1 MNIDKSVFGIL
12 SILVAVIVVATVAIP
27 VIEDSQ
33 SKIYEVG
40 LNTNEFFTVQ
50 TEISPIKI
58 DFVDTTTG
66 TFAINGVDAKVGEGD
81 YKIDFRL
88 FGDTFYLYI
97 RSDYS
102 VLIDSVTE
110 SRTTLVSGATLN
122 VDSEGAWTLSSG
134 SNNIT
139 GTTTKIIYTDPNG
152 TYGYYSSSGY
162 GKGLYITKGNTA
174 YLTGSVSD
182 TSFFCKA
189 VISES
194 GITDA
199 DVIFAIESSGGST
212 ATESVKTV
220 SSTIT
225 TTPIDDNNFSLKVT
239 SAELTAD
246 GVSATA
252 NIYLPIEYK
261 STTNESRTMVSI
273 LSIIPLLLLIV
284 PVMMVVRMYSS
295 RGE

>member
-1 MNIDKSVFGIL
+1 MNIDKSVFGVL

-33 SKIYEVG
+33 SKIYEVE

-50 TEISPIKI
+50 TEISPIEI
-58 DFVDTTTG
+58 NFVDPATG
-66 TFAINGVDAKVGEGD
+66 TFVINGVDAKIGEGN

-88 FGDTFYLYI
+88 FGDSINLYI
-97 RSDYS
+97 KSNYS
-102 VLIDSVTE
+102 VLIDSAAG
-110 SRTTLVSGATLN
+110 SRTVIVSGATFT

-134 SNNIT
+134 SNTIT
-139 GTTTKIIYTDPNG
+139 GTTTMLVYSDPNG
-152 TYGYYSSSGY
+152 TYGYYSSNGY
-162 GKGLYITKGNTA
+162 EKGLYITKGNTA
-174 YLTGSVSD
+174 YISGNVSD
-182 TSFFCKA
+182 VSLFCKA

-199 DVIFAIESSGGST
+199 DVVFAIESSGST
-212 ATESVKTV
+212 ATETGKTI

-239 SAELTAD
+239 SAEFTVD

-284 PVMMVVRMYSS
+284 PVMMAVRMYSS